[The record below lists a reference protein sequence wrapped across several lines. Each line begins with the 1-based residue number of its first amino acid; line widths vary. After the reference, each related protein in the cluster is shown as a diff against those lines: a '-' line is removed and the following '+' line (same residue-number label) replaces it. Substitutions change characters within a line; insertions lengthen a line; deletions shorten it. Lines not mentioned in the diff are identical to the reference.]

1 MNKEKVAERFIKLL
15 EIVEKLRG
23 PDGCSWDKEQTHE
36 SLLPYLLEETYEVI
50 ESIEERDWSTL
61 SEELGDIMLHV
72 ALQSQIAS
80 ESKSFDIVDSL
91 NIITKKLIKRHPHV
105 FGAKTNVDSIEA
117 KQNWESMKHK
127 EKKRNSRLDG
137 VPPTLPALNRAHR
150 LQEKASHA
158 LFDWKSVDG
167 VWSKLDEE
175 LSELKMAIASKNQQN
190 INEEV
195 GDVLFTIVNLARHL
209 NIHSEDALRMANKK
223 FTERF
228 KKVEIALRSKGHD
241 FETVEQEELDLVWEK
256 AKKPNNF

>member
-1 MNKEKVAERFIKLL
+1 MDKEKVAKGFVKLL

-36 SLLPYLLEETYEVI
+36 SLLPYFLEETYEVI
-50 ESIEERDWSTL
+50 ESIEESDWSTL

-72 ALQSQIAS
+72 ALQSQIAT
-80 ESKSFDIVDSL
+80 ERKKFGIADSL
-91 NIITKKLIKRHPHV
+91 NIITKKLVKRHPHV
-105 FGAKTNVDSIEA
+105 FSTKNNIDSNEA

-137 VPPTLPALNRAHR
+137 VPPTLPALNRAYR

-158 LFDWKSVDG
+158 RFDWKSVDG

-175 LSELKMAIASKNQQN
+175 LGELKTAIALNNQQN

-209 NIHSEDALRMANKK
+209 NIHSEDALRKANKK
-223 FTERF
+223 FIDRF
-228 KKVEIALRSKGHD
+228 KKVEKALSSKGHD
-241 FETVEQEELDLVWEK
+241 FETVGQEELDLIWER
-256 AKKPNNF
+256 AKKA